1 MTADKLRR
9 RVAVPTLVLLACLV
23 GGMAGPAR
31 AQVEF
36 SNVPPPGVPV
46 FDLDWAAF
54 RQGKDSLRIECY
66 YRITNPRLSYIRR
79 PVGAADSTHGASR
92 PASDTTRAH
101 EEYAGAYEITA
112 VLSTER
118 EKQVAT
124 SSLRENYTLHS
135 FEETR
140 NPSGYL
146 VNILSL
152 VAAPEDYDLDVTL
165 TDRVSGTNYTLRR
178 PLQLR
183 EAREGKWALGG
194 PMFFDPTAEAPR
206 TERFAK
212 RGGNYLVPSIGRS
225 LAGGGERLAMYLE
238 YYPDAAKGAT
248 KLLLEMD
255 QRFGKKKMY
264 DTIPIQPGSEIVPIV
279 YKNALTG
286 FATGEAALTLTLVGS
301 DGKELVEPTRV
312 PFWVDW
318 STVGMVDENW
328 EEAVDMLV
336 HIANHAEL
344 KKLRETPPEQRAA
357 AFAAFWKSKDPS
369 PETEENEWQEEY
381 YRRIRF
387 ADLHFTTA
395 FMRGW
400 RTDFGTV
407 YVRYGE
413 PDEIERYP
421 FERGAKPY
429 QIWFYYGQRRQFVFV
444 DVNGNGEYQLQYPYD
459 GIVR

>member
-1 MTADKLRR
+1 MTAHKLYWLLAP
-9 RVAVPTLVLLACLV
+9 VLVVLACL
-23 GGMAGPAR
+23 AGVVSETAH

-79 PVGAADSTHGASR
+79 TAGSADSTRGSSQAGADTSR
-92 PASDTTRAH
+92 AP
-101 EEYAGAYEITA
+101 EVYAGAYEITA
-112 VLSTER
+112 VLATEHDR
-118 EKQVAT
+118 QVAT
-124 SSLRENYTLHS
+124 ASLRENYTLPN

-152 VAAPEDYDLDVTL
+152 AAKPDDYDLDVTL

-178 PLQLR
+178 SLPLR
-183 EAREGKWALGG
+183 EVRGGKLAIGG
-194 PMFFDPTAEAPR
+194 PMFFDPTADPPH
-206 TERFAK
+206 TDRFAK
-212 RGGNYLVPSIGRS
+212 RGGYYLVPNIGRS
-225 LAGGGERLAMYLE
+225 FAGGGERLSMYLE
-238 YYPDAAKGAT
+238 YYPAAASGAAD
-248 KLLLEMD
+248 LLVEVD
-255 QRFGKKKMY
+255 QRFGKKKLY
-264 DTIPIQPGSEIVPIV
+264 DTIPIQPGDSTVPIV
-279 YKNALTG
+279 YKNPLTG
-286 FATGEAALTLTLVGS
+286 FATGEATLELRLVGS
-301 DGKELVEPTRV
+301 DGKDLVDPTRV

-318 STVGMVDENW
+318 STAGMIDENW

-344 KKLRETPPEQRAA
+344 KKLRETPHEQRAA

-369 PETEENEWQEEY
+369 PESEENEWQEEY
-381 YRRIRF
+381 YRRIRY

-400 RTDFGTV
+400 RTDYGTV

-429 QIWFYYGQRRQFVFV
+429 QIWYYYGQRRRFVFV
-444 DVNGNGEYQLQYPYD
+444 DINGNGEYQLQYPYD